1 MPPYHI
7 ALTLMIFFS
16 SRNFPTTV
24 NLDTDG
30 SYSRSYSIENKQ
42 KSINHCVIICTACI
56 LSRSGRFQAE
66 IRTCDGWSRCTDH
79 QTSFYFSYNVSY
91 LVILFSGLLHFYF
104 YTLVQWLCS
113 FSSTLL
119 ARYLV
124 IMFSCLLHLQPV
136 SGYSFFSLYFSS
148 LLKIVILPCY

>member
-66 IRTCDGWSRCTDH
+66 IRTGENTVCTIVHDGKMSMHNDC
-79 QTSFYFSYNVSY
+79 QSY
-91 LVILFSGLLHFYF
+91 LCPN
-104 YTLVQWLCS
+104 QKNK
-113 FSSTLL
+113 
-119 ARYLV
+119 
-124 IMFSCLLHLQPV
+124 P
-136 SGYSFFSLYFSS
+136 
-148 LLKIVILPCY
+148 